1 MSRKLNIKNIL
12 NGILNSFISR
22 NNDVNG
28 YLGIGKIYTL
38 MINKKVNEVEIDLIN
53 KNISP
58 KEEEFYYR
66 ISCYSQILF
75 DKLKGKDVDGNF
87 LKSVKIIASCN
98 NLNVDK
104 RLLNTIY
111 LKIIAIDVNN
121 KEYAIQNVVSCRKY
135 DPKSELKSTRTYE
148 N

>member
-1 MSRKLNIKNIL
+1 
-12 NGILNSFISR
+12 
-22 NNDVNG
+22 
-28 YLGIGKIYTL
+28 

-87 LKSVKIIASCN
+87 FKSVKIIASCN